1 MNFKM
6 ISPKELDDYVGQNNA
21 IVIDL
26 RTPDEYVK
34 KHIRGAL
41 NIPYERLQGC
51 CMFPME
57 AQLIFY
63 CDRGAM
69 SMAAARE
76 YAQKG
81 YQTKTVVGGFL
92 AYRGSGVESFR

>member
-1 MNFKM
+1 MDFEM
-6 ISPKELDDYVGQNNA
+6 ITPKELNRYLGQNDA

-34 KHIRGAL
+34 KHIRGAI
-41 NIPYERLQGC
+41 NIPYERLKGC
-51 CMFPME
+51 CMFPLE
-57 AQLIFY
+57 AQLVFY

-92 AYRGSGVESFR
+92 AYQGGQVESFR